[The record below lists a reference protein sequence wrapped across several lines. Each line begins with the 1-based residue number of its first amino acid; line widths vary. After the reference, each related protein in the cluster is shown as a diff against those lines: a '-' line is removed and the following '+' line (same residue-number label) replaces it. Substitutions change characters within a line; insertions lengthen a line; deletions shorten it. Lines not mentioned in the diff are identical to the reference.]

1 MDFKIENKII
11 KLQPRS
17 NKLPIPGRVSQKSE
31 RFRNPGDELDEP
43 RHFGTTRDFFKISGS
58 SGIYFE
64 INVAQIG
71 LRGTLDIGL
80 KQLDQ
85 GSKRD
90 LNLGSIIVHSGIN
103 R

>member
-43 RHFGTTRDFFKISGS
+43 RHFGTIRDFYKISGT
-58 SGIYFE
+58 SGIDFE
-64 INVAQIG
+64 INVAQ
-71 LRGTLDIGL
+71 
-80 KQLDQ
+80 
-85 GSKRD
+85 
-90 LNLGSIIVHSGIN
+90 N
-103 R
+103 RYPGEP